1 MARPTQSDYLYGR
14 TALQTESQ
22 LRTAPPHLRPSPRP
36 LRLSLPPPSAAMQLL
51 RLLQLL
57 LLPTVVDA
65 FGGLNYVSTN
75 TGTSNGAPTV
85 VLPPGDMKTD
95 FGWDQ
100 TANDPL
106 AASAIIG
113 NTRINVWKWQT
124 PPAPPPPAQPSRG
137 RHGEDGRPTD
147 GPEGGTSAD
156 LQRLQVLPIVSS
168 PSLDVCVMLISD
180 GFRYIHSCAVY
191 KNDASRC
198 GGAMC
203 GATAQYY

>member
-1 MARPTQSDYLYGR
+1 
-14 TALQTESQ
+14 
-22 LRTAPPHLRPSPRP
+22 
-36 LRLSLPPPSAAMQLL
+36 MQLL

-57 LLPTVVDA
+57 LLPAVVDA

-124 PPAPPPPAQPSRG
+124 PPAPPPPAQPSRCC
-137 RHGEDGRPTD
+137 
-147 GPEGGTSAD
+147 
-156 LQRLQVLPIVSS
+156 
-168 PSLDVCVMLISD
+168 DVYPLYK
-180 GFRYIHSCAVY
+180 FRCH
-191 KNDASRC
+191 RC
-198 GGAMC
+198 GRAGAVLRSP
-203 GATAQYY
+203 